1 LKKNVVNNIAVR
13 TILLL
18 AILFFINGVEF
29 FHHHSS
35 GEDSSKCFS
44 CLLIN
49 SLSSVSL
56 LDQGIQPGTPHFE
69 IVHLVEQ
76 PQPGIFQIYFK
87 YQLRAPPLV
96 IA

>member
-1 LKKNVVNNIAVR
+1 MKKNLINNVAIRV
-13 TILLL
+13 LLL
-18 AILFFINGVEF
+18 LVMLLFINGVEF

-35 GEDSSKCFS
+35 GEESSKCFS

-69 IVHLVEQ
+69 IVHVVEQ
-76 PQPGIFQIYFK
+76 SQPEIFQVYFK
-87 YQLRAPPLV
+87 HQLRAPPFG